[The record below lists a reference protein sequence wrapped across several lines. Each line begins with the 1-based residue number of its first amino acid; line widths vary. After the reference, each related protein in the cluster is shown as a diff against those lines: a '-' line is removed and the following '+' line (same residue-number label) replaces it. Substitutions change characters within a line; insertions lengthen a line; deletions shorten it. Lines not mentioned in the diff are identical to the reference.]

1 MAVLEKMR
9 KKMGVF
15 ISIVIAIALLAF
27 IVNPEDLQRVMSMF
41 SSKYD
46 IGKIAGKSINQ
57 QEFSKRVE
65 YYNNIAKLTGSNTG
79 SSEEESER
87 ANNEAWNS
95 YVADNVLIPAC
106 EKAGIK
112 IGEAEIEDMCG
123 GVDISPVLRSEAAF
137 LDQNGQFNKDQF
149 QNFIQ
154 NIDLDETGQLATYWG
169 YLENNMMQE
178 RMFTKYAA
186 MIAKGTVANKLQVRR
201 EIAEN
206 NNSYDVDFVILP
218 LSYEKDTTIKVSNE
232 EIKKYY
238 EQIRPALKKFET
250 RDGEIVVLPIEP
262 SEKDVK
268 AAQEEIEKLYAEF
281 QTLPDTDMKA
291 FISKNSDT
299 PFNDLFFKS
308 EELREVSSILADFA
322 AEKKAGDFLDI
333 QHYDNQFVSAKILDV
348 ASRPDSVFLRYIPV
362 ADEKMADSLIALLKG
377 GADFTTL
384 AAQNIPAQ
392 SQRGGE
398 PGSIGWLT
406 EPIVYANLPQGF
418 MQSFTAKAGD
428 LFVVDAGGAPVIA
441 KVDQLTKPVRKVKV
455 AVLSRN
461 ATASQE
467 TFSNVYAEAGKVLD
481 AAAKNV
487 AKMEDYAMANNLD
500 VVPANGLVG
509 GLKNIGSYDNMK
521 EVTRWMFDA
530 KEGDISE
537 IITVNNKYY
546 VIAALKKI
554 HPAGYAS
561 MEEMAPQL
569 KEYLTVRKTVEKMA
583 QDCKEK
589 VGDAANLEAVAEKLN
604 TTVSN
609 ISDVTFSSLNSG
621 QQLDPMFIGQIAKA
635 GAEGAKNIV
644 GPVKGSLGVYYF
656 QISDS
661 KIGAFYTESD
671 AQNKS
676 DNAVYSIINVLPQVM
691 CNDADVVDQR
701 YKFY

>member
-27 IVNPEDLQRVMSMF
+27 IVNPDDLQRVMSMF

-46 IGKIAGKSINQ
+46 VGKIAGKSINQ
-57 QEFSKRVE
+57 QEFSRRVE
-65 YYNNIAKLTGSNTG
+65 YYNNIAKLTGSNSG
-79 SSEEESER
+79 RSEEESER

-106 EKAGIK
+106 ERAGIK

-123 GVDISPVLRSEAAF
+123 GVDISPVLRNERAF
-137 LDQNGQFNKDQF
+137 VDDNGQFNKDQF

-154 NIDLDETGQLATYWG
+154 SIDQDASGQLAAYWG

-218 LSYEKDTTIKVSNE
+218 LSYERDTTIKVSNE

-238 EQIRPALKKFET
+238 EQIRPALKKVET
-250 RDGEIVVLPIEP
+250 RDGEIVVLPILP

-268 AAQEEIEKLYAEF
+268 ATQEEVEKLYEEF
-281 QTLPDTDMKA
+281 KTLPDTDMKA
-291 FISKNSDT
+291 FITKNSDT

-308 EELREVSSILADFA
+308 DELKEVSSILADFT

-333 QHYDNQFVSAKILDV
+333 QHYDDQFVAAKILEV
-348 ASRPDSVFLRYIPV
+348 ASRPDSVYLKYIPV
-362 ADEKMADSLIALLKG
+362 NDDNMADSLIAVLKG
-377 GADFTTL
+377 GADFSAL
-384 AAQNIPAQ
+384 AAQYIPV
-392 SQRGGE
+392 QRGGE
-398 PGSIGWLT
+398 PGTIGWVT

-428 LFVVDAGGAPVIA
+428 LFKVDVNGNPVIA

-461 ATASQE
+461 ASASQE
-467 TFSNVYAEAGKVLD
+467 TFSNIYAEAGKVID
-481 AAAKNV
+481 ASGKNV
-487 AKMEDYAMANNLD
+487 AKMEDYAYANNLD
-500 VVPANGLVG
+500 LVPATGIIG
-509 GLKNIGSYDNMK
+509 GVKNIGSYDNMK

-530 KEGDISE
+530 KEGAISD

-546 VIAALKKI
+546 VVAALKKI
-554 HPAGYAS
+554 HPAGYA
-561 MEEMAPQL
+561 ELQEMTPQI
-569 KEYLTVRKTVEKMA
+569 KEYLTVKKTVEKMA
-583 QDCKEK
+583 NDSKAN
-589 VGDAANLEAVAEKLN
+589 VGDATDLEVVAEKLN

-609 ISDVTFSSLNSG
+609 INDVTFSSLRSG
-621 QQLDPMFIGQIAKA
+621 QQLDPLFIGQIAKA
-635 GAEGAKNIV
+635 GAEGNRNIV
-644 GPVKGSLGVYYF
+644 GPVAGSLGVYYF
-656 QISDS
+656 QIKDA
-661 KIGAFYTESD
+661 KMGAFYTESD
-671 AQNKS
+671 AQNKA

>member
-27 IVNPEDLQRVMSMF
+27 IVNPDDLQRVMSMF

-46 IGKIAGKSINQ
+46 VGKIAGKSINQ
-57 QEFSKRVE
+57 QEYSRRVE
-65 YYNNIAKLTGSNTG
+65 YYNNIAKLTGGGTG

-106 EKAGIK
+106 ERAGIK

-123 GVDISPVLRSEAAF
+123 GVDISPVLRNEAAF

-154 NIDLDETGQLATYWG
+154 NIDADETGQLAAYWG

-201 EIAEN
+201 DIAEN
-206 NNSYDVDFVILP
+206 NNSYNVDFVILP
-218 LSYEKDTTIKVSNE
+218 LSYERDTTIKVSND

-250 RDGEIVVLPIEP
+250 RDGKIVVLPIEP
-262 SEKDVK
+262 SDKDVK
-268 AAQEEIEKLYAEF
+268 AAQEEIEKLNEEF
-281 QTLPDTDMKA
+281 QILPDTDMKA

-308 EELREVSSILADFA
+308 EELKDVSSILADFA

-333 QHYDNQFVSAKILDV
+333 QHYDDQFVSAKIMEV
-348 ASRPDSVFLRYIPV
+348 ASRPDSVFLKYIPV
-362 ADEKMADSLIALLKG
+362 ADDNMADSLIAVLKG
-377 GADFTTL
+377 GADFTAL
-384 AAQNIPAQ
+384 AAQYIPA
-392 SQRGGE
+392 QRGGE
-398 PGSIGWLT
+398 PGTIGWAT
-406 EPIVYANLPQGF
+406 EPIVYAHLPQGF
-418 MQSFTAKAGD
+418 MQAFTAKAGD
-428 LFVVDAGGAPVIA
+428 IFKADANGALVLV
-441 KVDQLTKPVRKVKV
+441 KVDQQTKPVRKVKI

-467 TFSNVYAEAGKVLD
+467 TFSNIYAEAGKVID
-481 AAAKNV
+481 ASAKSI
-487 AKMEDYAMANNLD
+487 AKMEDYALANNLD
-500 VVPANGLVG
+500 LVPANGLIG

-521 EVTRWMFDA
+521 EVTRWLFDA

-537 IITVNNKYY
+537 IITVGNKYY

-561 MEEMAPQL
+561 LEEMAPQL
-569 KEYLTVRKTVEKMA
+569 KEYLTVKKTVQKMA
-583 QDCKEK
+583 EDCKSK
-589 VGDAANLEAVAEKLN
+589 VGELNDLEAIAEKLN

-609 ISDVTFSSLNSG
+609 IEDVTFSSLRSG
-621 QQLDPMFIGQIAKA
+621 QQLDPLFIGQIAKA
-635 GAEGAKNIV
+635 GAEGNKNVV
-644 GPVKGSLGVYYF
+644 GPAVGSLGVYYF
-656 QISDS
+656 QIKDS

-671 AQNKS
+671 AQNKA

>member
-27 IVNPEDLQRVMSMF
+27 IVNPDDLQRVMSMF

-46 IGKIAGKSINQ
+46 VGKIAGKSINQ
-57 QEFSKRVE
+57 QEFSRRVE

-79 SSEEESER
+79 NSEEESER

-154 NIDLDETGQLATYWG
+154 NIDEDASGQLAAYWG

-206 NNSYDVDFVILP
+206 NNSYNVDFVILP
-218 LSYEKDTTIKVSNE
+218 ISYEKDTTIKVSNE
-232 EIKKYY
+232 ELKKYY
-238 EQIRPALKKFET
+238 EQIRPALKKYET
-250 RDGEIVVLPIEP
+250 RDGEIIVLPIVP
-262 SEKDVK
+262 SEKDVE
-268 AAQEEIEKLYAEF
+268 AAKEEIEKLFGEF
-281 QTLPDTDMKA
+281 QSLPDTDMKA

-299 PFNDLFFKS
+299 PYNDLFFKS
-308 EELREVSSILADFA
+308 DELKEVSSILADFA
-322 AEKKAGDFLDI
+322 AENKAGDFLDI
-333 QHYDNQFVSAKILDV
+333 QHYDDQFVSAKILEV
-348 ASRPDSVFLRYIPV
+348 AQRPDSVFLKYIPT
-362 ADEKMADSLIALLKG
+362 ADDNMADSLIAVLKG
-377 GADFTTL
+377 GADFTAL
-384 AAQNIPAQ
+384 AAQYVQA
-392 SQRGGE
+392 QRGGE
-398 PGSIGWLT
+398 PGSIGWVT
-406 EPIVYANLPQGF
+406 EPIVYSNLPQGF
-418 MQSFTAKAGD
+418 MQAFTAKAGD
-428 LFVVDAGGAPVIA
+428 LFKVDAGGAPVIA
-441 KVDQLTKPVRKVKV
+441 KVEKLTKPVRKVKI

-461 ATASQE
+461 ATPSQE
-467 TFSNVYAEAGKVLD
+467 TFSNIYTEAGKVID
-481 AAAKNV
+481 ASAKNIS
-487 AKMEDYAMANNLD
+487 KMEDYAFANHLD
-500 VVPANGLVG
+500 VVPANGLIG

-521 EVTRWMFDA
+521 EVTRWLFDA
-530 KEGDISE
+530 KEGEISE
-537 IITVNNKYY
+537 IITVQNKYY

-561 MEEMAPQL
+561 LEEMAPQL
-569 KEYLTVRKTVEKMA
+569 KDYLTVKKTIEKMA
-583 QDCKEK
+583 EDCKAK
-589 VGDAANLEAVAEKLN
+589 VGELTDLEVVADKLN
-604 TTVSN
+604 ATVSN
-609 ISDVTFSSLNSG
+609 VDDVTFSSLKSG

-635 GAEGAKNIV
+635 GAEGNKNIV
-644 GPVKGSLGVYYF
+644 GPVVGSLGVYYF
-656 QISDS
+656 QIRDS

-671 AQNKS
+671 AQNKA

-701 YKFY
+701 YRFY

>member
-9 KKMGVF
+9 KRMGVF

-27 IVNPEDLQRVMSMF
+27 IVNPEDLQRVAAMF

-46 IGKIAGKSINQ
+46 VGKIAGKSINQ
-57 QEFSKRVE
+57 QEFSKRVD
-65 YYNNIAKLTGSNTG
+65 YYNGIAKLTGQTG
-79 SSEEESER
+79 SSEEENER

-95 YVADNVLIPAC
+95 FVADNVLIPAC

-112 IGEAEIEDMCG
+112 IGESEIEDMCG

-137 LDQNGQFNKDQF
+137 MDDNGLFNKDQF
-149 QNFIQ
+149 QHFIES
-154 NIDLDETGQLATYWG
+154 IDGDETGQLAAYWG

-186 MIAKGTVANKLQVRR
+186 MIAKSTVANKLQTRR

-206 NNSYDVDFVILP
+206 NNSYDVDFVIAP
-218 LSYEKDTTIKVSNE
+218 LSYERDTTVKVSNE

-268 AAQEEIEKLYAEF
+268 AAQEEMEKLYEEF
-281 QTLPDTDMKA
+281 KTLPDSDMKA
-291 FISKNSDT
+291 FLTKNSDT

-308 EELREVSSILADFA
+308 EDLREVSAILSDFA
-322 AEKKAGDFLDI
+322 ADKKAGDFLET
-333 QHYDNQFVSAKILDV
+333 QHYDNQFVAAKILEV
-348 ASRPDSVFLRYIPV
+348 ASRPDSVYLKYIPV
-362 ADEKMADSLIALLKG
+362 ADEKTADSIISVLKG
-377 GADFTTL
+377 GADFTAL
-384 AAQNIPAQ
+384 ASQYVQA
-392 SQRGGE
+392 QRGGE
-398 PGSIGWLT
+398 PGTLGWVT
-406 EPIVYANLPQGF
+406 EPIVYANFPAAF
-418 MQSFTAKAGD
+418 MQSFTAKSGD
-428 LFVVDAGGAPVIA
+428 LFKVDAGGYYVIT

-467 TFSNVYAEAGKVLD
+467 TFSAVYAEAGKVLD
-481 AAAKNV
+481 AAQKNID
-487 AKMEDYAMANNLD
+487 KMEDYAFKNNIE
-500 VVPANGLVG
+500 VVPANGMVG

-521 EVTRWMFDA
+521 EATRWMFDA
-530 KEGDISE
+530 KEGQISD

-561 MEEMAPQL
+561 LEDMTPQV
-569 KEYLTVRKTVEKMA
+569 KEYLTVKKTVEHMA
-583 QDCKEK
+583 DECKAK
-589 VGDAANLEAVAEKLN
+589 VGDATDLEAVSEKLN
-604 TTVSN
+604 TTVSSIN
-609 ISDVTFSSLNSG
+609 DVTFSSLSSG
-621 QQLDPMFIGQIAKA
+621 QQLDPLFVGYIAKA
-635 GAEGAKNIV
+635 GAEGNKNIV

-656 QISDS
+656 QIKDN
-661 KIGAFYTESD
+661 KMGAFYTEND
-671 AQNKS
+671 AQNKA
-676 DNAVYSIINVLPQVM
+676 DNAVYSILNVLPQVM

>member
-27 IVNPEDLQRVMSMF
+27 IVNPDDLQRVMSMF
-41 SSKYD
+41 SSRYD
-46 IGKIAGKSINQ
+46 VGKVAGKSINQ

-65 YYNNIAKLTGSNTG
+65 YYNNIAKLTGASTG

-106 EKAGIK
+106 ERAGIK

-123 GVDISPVLRSEAAF
+123 GVDISPVLRNERAF
-137 LDQNGQFNKDQF
+137 VDENGMFSKDQF

-154 NIDLDETGQLATYWG
+154 NIDLDETGQLAAYWG

-186 MIAKGTVANKLQVRR
+186 MIAKGSVANKLQVRR

-218 LSYEKDTTIKVSNE
+218 ISYERDTTIRVSNE

-238 EQIRPALKKFET
+238 EQIRPALKKVET
-250 RDGEIVVLPIEP
+250 RDGEVIVLPIEP
-262 SEKDVK
+262 SEKDVEAAK
-268 AAQEEIEKLYAEF
+268 AEIEKLYEEF
-281 QTLPDTDMKA
+281 QTLPDADMKA
-291 FISKNSDT
+291 FIARNSDT

-308 EELREVSSILADFA
+308 DELKDVSSILADFA

-333 QHYDNQFVSAKILDV
+333 QHYDNQFVSAKILEV
-348 ASRPDSVFLRYIPV
+348 ASRPDSVFLKYIPV
-362 ADEKMADSLIALLKG
+362 ADEKMADSIISVLKG
-377 GADFTTL
+377 GADFTAL
-384 AAQNIPAQ
+384 AAQYVQA
-392 SQRGGE
+392 QRGSE
-398 PGSIGWLT
+398 PGTIGWVT

-418 MQSFTAKAGD
+418 MQAFAAKAGD
-428 LFVVDAGGAPVIA
+428 LFTVDVNGAPVIA
-441 KVDQLTKPVRKVKV
+441 KVDKQTKPVRKVKV

-461 ATASQE
+461 ATPSQE

-481 AAAKNV
+481 AAAKNI
-487 AKMEDYAMANNLD
+487 AKMEDYAFANHLD
-500 VVPANGLVG
+500 VVPANGIIG

-521 EVTRWMFDA
+521 EVTRWLFDA

-537 IITVNNKYY
+537 IISIQNKYY
-546 VIAALKKI
+546 AIAALKKI

-561 MEEMAPQL
+561 VEDMSSQL
-569 KEYLTVRKTVEKMA
+569 KEYLTVKKTIEKMA
-583 QDCKEK
+583 QDCKAN
-589 VGDAANLEAVAEKLN
+589 VGEATDLETVAEKLN

-635 GAEGAKNIV
+635 GAEGNKNIV
-644 GPVKGSLGVYYF
+644 GPAIGSLGVYYF
-656 QISDS
+656 QIRDS
-661 KIGAFYTESD
+661 KMGAFYTESD
-671 AQNKS
+671 AQNKA
-676 DNAVYSIINVLPQVM
+676 DNAVYSILNVLPQVM

>member
-9 KKMGVF
+9 KRMGVF

-27 IVNPEDLQRVMSMF
+27 IVNPEDLQRVAAMF

-46 IGKIAGKSINQ
+46 VGKIAGKSINQ
-57 QEFSKRVE
+57 QEFSKRVD
-65 YYNNIAKLTGSNTG
+65 YYNGIAKLTGQTG
-79 SSEEESER
+79 SSEEENER

-95 YVADNVLIPAC
+95 FVADNVLIPAC

-112 IGEAEIEDMCG
+112 IGESEIEDMCG

-137 LDQNGQFNKDQF
+137 MDDNGLFNKDQF
-149 QNFIQ
+149 QHFIES
-154 NIDLDETGQLATYWG
+154 IDGDETGQLAAYWD

-186 MIAKGTVANKLQVRR
+186 MIAKSTVANKLQTRR

-206 NNSYDVDFVILP
+206 NNSYDVDFVIAP
-218 LSYEKDTTIKVSNE
+218 LSYERDTTVKVSNE

-268 AAQEEIEKLYAEF
+268 AAQEEMEKLYEEF
-281 QTLPDTDMKA
+281 KTLPDSDMKA
-291 FISKNSDT
+291 FLTKNSDT

-308 EELREVSSILADFA
+308 EDLREVSAILSDFA
-322 AEKKAGDFLDI
+322 ADKKAGDFLET
-333 QHYDNQFVSAKILDV
+333 QHYDNQFVAAKILEV
-348 ASRPDSVFLRYIPV
+348 ASRPDSVYLKYIPV
-362 ADEKMADSLIALLKG
+362 ADEKTADSLIAVLKG
-377 GADFTTL
+377 GADFTAL
-384 AAQNIPAQ
+384 ASQYVQA
-392 SQRGGE
+392 QRGGE
-398 PGSIGWLT
+398 PGTLGWVT
-406 EPIVYANLPQGF
+406 EPIVYANFPAAF
-418 MQSFTAKAGD
+418 MQSFTAKSGD
-428 LFVVDAGGAPVIA
+428 LFKVDAGGYYVIT

-467 TFSNVYAEAGKVLD
+467 TFSAVYAEAGKVLD
-481 AAAKNV
+481 AAQKNID
-487 AKMEDYAMANNLD
+487 KMEDYAFKNNIE
-500 VVPANGLVG
+500 VVPANGMVG

-521 EVTRWMFDA
+521 EATRWMFDA
-530 KEGDISE
+530 KEGQISD

-561 MEEMAPQL
+561 LEDMTPQV
-569 KEYLTVRKTVEKMA
+569 KEYLTVKKTVEHMA
-583 QDCKEK
+583 DECKAK
-589 VGDAANLEAVAEKLN
+589 VGDATDLEAVSEKLN
-604 TTVSN
+604 TTVSSIN
-609 ISDVTFSSLNSG
+609 DVTFSSLSSG
-621 QQLDPMFIGQIAKA
+621 QQLDPLFVGYIAKA
-635 GAEGAKNIV
+635 GAEGNKNIV

-656 QISDS
+656 QIKDN
-661 KIGAFYTESD
+661 KMGAFYTESD
-671 AQNKS
+671 AQNKA
-676 DNAVYSIINVLPQVM
+676 DNAVYSILNVLPQVM

>member
-9 KKMGVF
+9 KRMGVF

-27 IVNPEDLQRVMSMF
+27 IVNPEDLQRVAAMF

-46 IGKIAGKSINQ
+46 VGKIAGKSINQ
-57 QEFSKRVE
+57 QEFSKRVD
-65 YYNNIAKLTGSNTG
+65 YYNGIAKLTGQTG
-79 SSEEESER
+79 SSEEENER

-95 YVADNVLIPAC
+95 FVADNVLIPAC

-112 IGEAEIEDMCG
+112 IGESEIEDMCG

-137 LDQNGQFNKDQF
+137 MDDNGLFNKDQF
-149 QNFIQ
+149 QHFIES
-154 NIDLDETGQLATYWG
+154 IDGDETGQLAAYWG

-186 MIAKGTVANKLQVRR
+186 MIAKSTVANKLQTRR

-206 NNSYDVDFVILP
+206 NNSYDVDFVIAP
-218 LSYEKDTTIKVSNE
+218 LSYERDTTVKVSNE

-268 AAQEEIEKLYAEF
+268 AAQEEMEKLYEEF
-281 QTLPDTDMKA
+281 KTLPDSDMKA
-291 FISKNSDT
+291 FLTKNSDT

-308 EELREVSSILADFA
+308 EDLREVSAILSDFA
-322 AEKKAGDFLDI
+322 ADKKAGDFLET
-333 QHYDNQFVSAKILDV
+333 QHYDNQFVAAKILEV
-348 ASRPDSVFLRYIPV
+348 ASRPDSVYLKYIPV
-362 ADEKMADSLIALLKG
+362 ADEKTADSLIAVLKG
-377 GADFTTL
+377 GADFTAL
-384 AAQNIPAQ
+384 ASQYVQA
-392 SQRGGE
+392 QRGGE
-398 PGSIGWLT
+398 PGTLGWVT
-406 EPIVYANLPQGF
+406 EPIVYANFPAAF
-418 MQSFTAKAGD
+418 MQSFTAKSGD
-428 LFVVDAGGAPVIA
+428 LFKVDAGGYYVIT

-467 TFSNVYAEAGKVLD
+467 TFSAVYAEAGKVLD
-481 AAAKNV
+481 AAQKNID
-487 AKMEDYAMANNLD
+487 KMEDYAFKNNLE
-500 VVPANGLVG
+500 VVPANGMVG

-521 EVTRWMFDA
+521 EATRWMFDA
-530 KEGDISE
+530 KEGQISD

-561 MEEMAPQL
+561 LEDMTPQV
-569 KEYLTVRKTVEKMA
+569 KEYLTVKKTVEHMA
-583 QDCKEK
+583 DECKAK
-589 VGDAANLEAVAEKLN
+589 VGDATDLEAVSEKLN
-604 TTVSN
+604 TTVSSIN
-609 ISDVTFSSLNSG
+609 DVTFSSLSSG
-621 QQLDPMFIGQIAKA
+621 QQLDPLFVGYIAKA
-635 GAEGAKNIV
+635 GAEGNKNIV

-656 QISDS
+656 QIKDN
-661 KIGAFYTESD
+661 KMGAFYTESD
-671 AQNKS
+671 AQNKA
-676 DNAVYSIINVLPQVM
+676 DNAVYSILNVLPQVM

>member
-9 KKMGVF
+9 KRMGVF

-27 IVNPEDLQRVMSMF
+27 IVNPEDLQRVAAMF

-46 IGKIAGKSINQ
+46 VGKIAGKSINQ
-57 QEFSKRVE
+57 QEFSKRVD
-65 YYNNIAKLTGSNTG
+65 YYNGIAKLTGQTG
-79 SSEEESER
+79 SSEEENER

-95 YVADNVLIPAC
+95 FVADNVLIPAC

-112 IGEAEIEDMCG
+112 IGESEIEDMCG

-137 LDQNGQFNKDQF
+137 MDDNGLFSKDQF
-149 QNFIQ
+149 QHFIES
-154 NIDLDETGQLATYWG
+154 IDGDETGQLAAYWG

-186 MIAKGTVANKLQVRR
+186 MIAKSTIANKLQVRR

-206 NNSYDVDFVILP
+206 NNSYDVDFVIAP
-218 LSYEKDTTIKVSNE
+218 LSYERDTTVKVSNE

-268 AAQEEIEKLYAEF
+268 AAQEEMEKLYEEF
-281 QTLPDTDMKA
+281 RTLPDAEMKA
-291 FISKNSDT
+291 FLTKNSDT

-308 EELREVSSILADFA
+308 EDLREVSAILSDFA
-322 AEKKAGDFLDI
+322 ADKKAGDFLET
-333 QHYDNQFVSAKILDV
+333 QHYDNQFVAAKILEV
-348 ASRPDSVFLRYIPV
+348 ASRPDSVYLKYIPV
-362 ADEKMADSLIALLKG
+362 ADEKTADSLIAVLKG
-377 GADFTTL
+377 GADFTAL
-384 AAQNIPAQ
+384 ASQYVQA
-392 SQRGGE
+392 QRGGE
-398 PGSIGWLT
+398 PGTLGWVT
-406 EPIVYANLPQGF
+406 EPIVYANFPAAF
-418 MQSFTAKAGD
+418 MQSFTAKSGD
-428 LFVVDAGGAPVIA
+428 LFKVDAGGYYVIT

-467 TFSNVYAEAGKVLD
+467 TFSAVYAEAGKVLD
-481 AAAKNV
+481 AAQKNID
-487 AKMEDYAMANNLD
+487 KMEDYAFKNNIE
-500 VVPANGLVG
+500 VVPANGMVG

-521 EVTRWMFDA
+521 EATRWMFDA
-530 KEGDISE
+530 KEGQISD

-561 MEEMAPQL
+561 LEDMTPQV
-569 KEYLTVRKTVEKMA
+569 KEYLTVKKTVEHMA
-583 QDCKEK
+583 DECKAK
-589 VGDAANLEAVAEKLN
+589 VGDATDLEAVSEKLN
-604 TTVSN
+604 TTVSSIN
-609 ISDVTFSSLNSG
+609 DVTFSSLSSG
-621 QQLDPMFIGQIAKA
+621 QQLDPLFVGYIAKA
-635 GAEGAKNIV
+635 GAEGNKNIV

-656 QISDS
+656 QIKDN
-661 KIGAFYTESD
+661 KMGAFYTESD
-671 AQNKS
+671 AQNKA
-676 DNAVYSIINVLPQVM
+676 DNAVYSILNVLPQVM

>member
-27 IVNPEDLQRVMSMF
+27 IVNPDDLQRVMSMF

-46 IGKIAGKSINQ
+46 VGKIAGKSINQ

-65 YYNNIAKLTGSNTG
+65 YYNGIAKLTGQTG
-79 SSEEESER
+79 NSEEESER

-95 YVADNVLIPAC
+95 YIADNVLIPAC

-112 IGEAEIEDMCG
+112 IGDGEVEDMCG
-123 GVDISPVLRSEAAF
+123 GVDISPVLRNETAF
-137 LDQNGQFNKDQF
+137 MDDNGLFSKDQF

-154 NIDLDETGQLATYWG
+154 SIDGDETGQLAAYWD

-206 NNSYDVDFVILP
+206 NNSYDVDFVIAP
-218 LSYEKDTTIKVSNE
+218 MSYERDTTVKVSNE

-250 RDGEIVVLPIEP
+250 RDGEVVVLPIEP

-268 AAQEEIEKLYAEF
+268 AAQEEMEKLYEEF
-281 QTLPDTDMKA
+281 QTLPDAEMKA
-291 FISKNSDT
+291 FLTKNSDI

-308 EELREVSSILADFA
+308 EDLREVSSILSDFA
-322 AEKKAGDFLDI
+322 ADKKAGDFLET
-333 QHYDNQFVSAKILDV
+333 QHYDNQFVAAKILEV
-348 ASRPDSVFLRYIPV
+348 ANRPDSVYLQYIPA
-362 ADEKMADSLIALLKG
+362 ADDKMADSLITVLKG
-377 GADFTTL
+377 GADFTSL
-384 AAQNIPAQ
+384 ASQYVRA
-392 SQRGGE
+392 QRGSE
-398 PGSIGWLT
+398 PGTLGWVT
-406 EPIVYANLPQGF
+406 EPIVYANLPAGF
-418 MQSFTAKAGD
+418 LQAFTAKSGD
-428 LFVVDAGGAPVIA
+428 LFKVDAGGYPVIA
-441 KVDQLTKPVRKVKV
+441 RVDKLTKPVRKVKV

-461 ATASQE
+461 ATPSQE

-481 AAAKNV
+481 AAQKNID
-487 AKMEDYAMANNLD
+487 KMEDYAFKNNIE
-500 VVPANGLVG
+500 VVPANGMVG

-521 EVTRWMFDA
+521 EATRWMFDA
-530 KEGDISE
+530 KEGEISD

-561 MEEMAPQL
+561 LEEMTPQV
-569 KEYLTVRKTVEKMA
+569 KEYLTVKKTIDKMA
-583 QDCKEK
+583 EDCAAK
-589 VGDAANLEAVAEKLN
+589 VGQGADLEAVSEKLN
-604 TTVSN
+604 TTVSSIN
-609 ISDVTFSSLNSG
+609 DVTFSSLNSG
-621 QQLDPMFIGQIAKA
+621 QQLDPLFVGYIAKA
-635 GAEGAKNIV
+635 GADGNRNIV
-644 GPVKGSLGVYYF
+644 GPVRGSLGVYYF
-656 QISDS
+656 QIKDN
-661 KIGAFYTESD
+661 KMGAFYTESD
-671 AQNKS
+671 AQNKA

>member
-46 IGKIAGKSINQ
+46 VGKIAGKSINQ

-65 YYNNIAKLTGSNTG
+65 YYNGIAKLTGSNTG

-106 EKAGIK
+106 ERAGIK
-112 IGEAEIEDMCG
+112 IGESEIEDMCG

-137 LDQNGQFNKDQF
+137 LDQNGQFSKDQF

-154 NIDLDETGQLATYWG
+154 NIDLDETGQLAAYWG

-178 RMFTKYAA
+178 RMFTKYSA

-218 LSYEKDTTIKVSNE
+218 MSYEKDTTIKVSSE

-238 EQIRPALKKFET
+238 EQIRPALKKLET
-250 RDGEIVVLPIEP
+250 RDGKIVVLPIEP

-268 AAQEEIEKLYAEF
+268 AAQEEIEKLNEEF

-308 EELREVSSILADFA
+308 DELREVSSILADFA
-322 AEKKAGDFLDI
+322 AENKAGDFLDI
-333 QHYDNQFVSAKILDV
+333 QHYDNQFVAAKILEV
-348 ASRPDSVFLRYIPV
+348 AFRPDSVFLKYIPV
-362 ADEKMADSLIALLKG
+362 ADEKMADSLIAVLKG
-377 GADFTTL
+377 GADFSAL
-384 AAQNIPAQ
+384 AAQYVPA
-392 SQRGGE
+392 QRGGE
-398 PGSIGWLT
+398 PGSIGWVT

-428 LFVVDAGGAPVIA
+428 IFKVDAGGAPVIA
-441 KVDQLTKPVRKVKV
+441 KVDKQTKPVRKVKV

-481 AAAKNV
+481 ASAKNI
-487 AKMEDYAMANNLD
+487 AKLEDYAIENHLD
-500 VVPANGLVG
+500 VVPVNGIVG
-509 GLKNIGSYDNMK
+509 GLKNIGGYENMK

-561 MEEMAPQL
+561 LEELTPQV
-569 KEYLTVRKTVEKMA
+569 KEYLTIKKTIAKMA
-583 QDCKEK
+583 QDCKAN
-589 VGDAANLEAVAEKLN
+589 VGEATDLETVAEKLN

-621 QQLDPMFIGQIAKA
+621 QQLDPMLIGQIAKA
-635 GAEGAKNIV
+635 GAEGNKNIV
-644 GPVKGSLGVYYF
+644 GPAIGSLGVYYF
-656 QISDS
+656 KINDS

-671 AQNKS
+671 AQNKA
-676 DNAVYSIINVLPQVM
+676 DNAVYSIISILPQVM

>member
-27 IVNPEDLQRVMSMF
+27 IVNPDDLQRVMSMF

-46 IGKIAGKSINQ
+46 VGKIAGKSINQ
-57 QEFSKRVE
+57 QEFSRRVE
-65 YYNNIAKLTGSNTG
+65 YYNNIAKLTGSTG

-106 EKAGIK
+106 ERAGIK

-137 LDQNGQFNKDQF
+137 LDQNGQFSKDQF

-154 NIDLDETGQLATYWG
+154 NIDEDASGQLAAYWE

-186 MIAKGTVANKLQVRR
+186 MIAKGTVANKLQTRR

-218 LSYEKDTTIKVSNE
+218 LSYERDTTIKVSNE

-250 RDGEIVVLPIEP
+250 RDGEIIVLPIEP
-262 SEKDVK
+262 SEKDIK
-268 AAQEEIEKLYAEF
+268 ATQEEIEKLYEEF
-281 QTLPDTDMKA
+281 KALPDTDMKA

-308 EELREVSSILADFA
+308 DELRQVSSILADFA
-322 AEKKAGDFLDI
+322 ADKKAGEFLDI

-348 ASRPDSVFLRYIPV
+348 ASRPDSVFLKYIPV
-362 ADEKMADSLIALLKG
+362 ADEKMADSLISVLKG
-377 GADFTTL
+377 GADFTAI
-384 AAQNIPAQ
+384 AAQYVPA
-392 SQRGGE
+392 QRGGE
-398 PGSIGWLT
+398 PGTIGWVT

-418 MQSFTAKAGD
+418 MQSFTAKEGD
-428 LFVVDAGGAPVIA
+428 LFKVDAGGAPVIA
-441 KVDQLTKPVRKVKV
+441 KVDKLTKPVKKVKV

-461 ATASQE
+461 ATPSQE
-467 TFSNVYAEAGKVLD
+467 TFSNIYAEAGKVLD
-481 AAAKNV
+481 ASAKNI
-487 AKMEDYAMANNLD
+487 AKMEDYALANNLD

-561 MEEMAPQL
+561 VEEMTPQV
-569 KEYLTVRKTVEKMA
+569 KEYLTVKKSIEKMA
-583 QDCKEK
+583 QDCKSK
-589 VGDAANLEAVAEKLN
+589 VGEAADLEAVAEKLN

-609 ISDVTFSSLNSG
+609 INDVTFSSLNSG

-635 GAEGAKNIV
+635 GAEGSKSIV
-644 GPVKGSLGVYYF
+644 GPVVGSLGVYYF
-656 QISDS
+656 QIKDS

-691 CNDADVVDQR
+691 CNDANVVDQR

>member
-46 IGKIAGKSINQ
+46 VGKIAGKSINQ

-65 YYNNIAKLTGSNTG
+65 YYNGISKLTGAKAG

-87 ANNEAWNS
+87 VNNEAWNS
-95 YVADNVLIPAC
+95 YIADNVLVPAC
-106 EKAGIK
+106 ERAGIK

-123 GVDISPVLRSEAAF
+123 GVDISPVLANEAAF
-137 LDQNGQFNKDQF
+137 VDQNGQFNKDQF

-154 NIDLDETGQLATYWG
+154 NIDLDETGQLAAYWG

-178 RMFTKYAA
+178 RMFTKYVA
-186 MIAKGTVANKLQVRR
+186 MIAKGSVANKLQVRR

-218 LSYEKDTTIKVSNE
+218 MSYERDTTVKVSSD

-250 RDGEIVVLPIEP
+250 RDGEIIVFPVEP

-268 AAQEEIEKLYAEF
+268 VAQEEIEKLYGEF
-281 QTLPDTDMKA
+281 QTLSDSEMKA
-291 FISKNSDT
+291 FLSKNSDT

-308 EELREVSSILADFA
+308 DELRNVSAILADFA
-322 AEKKAGDFLDI
+322 AEKKTGDFLDI
-333 QHYDNQFVSAKILDV
+333 QHYDNQFVAAKILDV
-348 ASRPDSVFLRYIPV
+348 AQRPDSVFLKYIPV
-362 ADEKMADSLIALLKG
+362 ADEKMADSLISVLKG
-377 GADFTTL
+377 GADFTAL
-384 AAQNIPAQ
+384 AAQYVQA
-392 SQRGGE
+392 QRGSE
-398 PGSIGWLT
+398 PGTIGWVT

-418 MQSFTAKAGD
+418 MQSFTAKEGD
-428 LFVVDAGGAPVIA
+428 LFKVDAGGAPVIA
-441 KVDQLTKPVRKVKV
+441 KVDKLTKPVRKVKV

-467 TFSNVYAEAGKVLD
+467 TFSNIYAEAGKVLD
-481 AAAKNV
+481 ASAKNIS
-487 AKMEDYAMANNLD
+487 KMEDYAVANHLD
-500 VVPANGLVG
+500 IVPANGLVG
-509 GLKNIGSYDNMK
+509 GLKSIGGYDNMR
-521 EVTRWMFDA
+521 EVTRWMFDV
-530 KEGDISE
+530 KEGAVSD
-537 IITVNNKYY
+537 IITINNKYY

-561 MEEMAPQL
+561 LEEMTPQL
-569 KEYLTVRKTVEKMA
+569 KEYLTVKNTIDKMA
-583 QDCKEK
+583 LDCKAK
-589 VGDAANLEAVAEKLN
+589 VGEAESLETVAEKLN

-609 ISDVTFSSLNSG
+609 INDVTFSSLSSG
-621 QQLDPMFIGQIAKA
+621 QQLDPMFIGYIAKA
-635 GAEGAKNIV
+635 GAEGNKNIV

-656 QISDS
+656 QINDS
-661 KIGAFYTESD
+661 KMGAFYTESD
-671 AQNKS
+671 AQNKA
-676 DNAVYSIINVLPQVM
+676 DNAVYSILNVLPQVM

>member
-27 IVNPEDLQRVMSMF
+27 IVNPDDLQRVMSMF
-41 SSKYD
+41 SSRYD
-46 IGKIAGKSINQ
+46 VGKVAGKSINQ

-65 YYNNIAKLTGSNTG
+65 YYNNIAKLTGASTG

-106 EKAGIK
+106 ERAGIK

-123 GVDISPVLRSEAAF
+123 GVDISPVLRNERAF
-137 LDQNGQFNKDQF
+137 VDENGMFSKDQF

-154 NIDLDETGQLATYWG
+154 NIDLDETGQLAAYWG

-186 MIAKGTVANKLQVRR
+186 MIAKGSVANKLQVRR

-218 LSYEKDTTIKVSNE
+218 ISYERDTTIRVSNE

-238 EQIRPALKKFET
+238 EQIRPALKKVET
-250 RDGEIVVLPIEP
+250 RDGEVIVLPIEP
-262 SEKDVK
+262 SEKDVE
-268 AAQEEIEKLYAEF
+268 AAKTEIEKLYEEF
-281 QTLPDTDMKA
+281 QTLPDADMKA
-291 FISKNSDT
+291 FIARNSDT

-308 EELREVSSILADFA
+308 DELKDVSSILADFA

-333 QHYDNQFVSAKILDV
+333 QHYDNQFVSAKILEV
-348 ASRPDSVFLRYIPV
+348 ASRPDSVFLKYIPV
-362 ADEKMADSLIALLKG
+362 ADEKMADSIISVLKG
-377 GADFTTL
+377 GADFTAL
-384 AAQNIPAQ
+384 AAQYVQA
-392 SQRGGE
+392 QRGSE
-398 PGSIGWLT
+398 PGTIGWVT

-418 MQSFTAKAGD
+418 MQAFAAKAGD
-428 LFVVDAGGAPVIA
+428 LFTVDVNGAPVIA
-441 KVDQLTKPVRKVKV
+441 KVDKQTKPVRKVKV

-461 ATASQE
+461 ATPSQE

-481 AAAKNV
+481 AAAKNI
-487 AKMEDYAMANNLD
+487 AKMEDYAFANHLD
-500 VVPANGLVG
+500 VVPANGIIG

-521 EVTRWMFDA
+521 EVTRWLFDA

-537 IITVNNKYY
+537 IISIQNKYY
-546 VIAALKKI
+546 AIAALKKI

-561 MEEMAPQL
+561 VEDMSSQL
-569 KEYLTVRKTVEKMA
+569 KEYLTVKKTIEKMA
-583 QDCKEK
+583 QDCKAN
-589 VGDAANLEAVAEKLN
+589 VGEATDLETVAEKLN

-635 GAEGAKNIV
+635 GAEGNKNIV
-644 GPVKGSLGVYYF
+644 GPAIGSLGVYYF
-656 QISDS
+656 QIRDS
-661 KIGAFYTESD
+661 KMGAFYTESD
-671 AQNKS
+671 AQNKA
-676 DNAVYSIINVLPQVM
+676 DNAVYSILNVLPQVM